1 MHVSSAP
8 SREHGWMSDTANRRS
23 QDQALLSVR
32 SLSVEFGKGEGAF
45 RAVKDV
51 SFDVQPGKTLA
62 VVGESGS
69 GKSVTSLAIMR
80 LTDYTGGRITGGQVL
95 FRPDGGE
102 ARDLVKA
109 SDAKL
114 REIRGNDIAMI
125 FQEPMTSLN
134 PVFTI
139 GNQISETLI
148 LHQGLGGRDARQR
161 AKELLQKVRL
171 PDADKL
177 LDRYPHQLSGGMRQ
191 RVMIAMALACNPKL
205 LIADEPTTA
214 LDVTIQAQILNII
227 RDLQQ
232 EMGTAVIFITHDMG
246 VVAEMADDV
255 VVMWKGEKVEQAP
268 VRDIFAAPQHPY
280 TRALLS
286 AVPRL
291 GSLKGQPFPKRTPV
305 MVMDG
310 GVAKPVGETHEQNTA
325 DYTKPILQVDKL
337 TTRFD
342 VGKTFFGRVT
352 HRVHAVEEVSFDIYP
367 GETLA
372 LVGESGSGKST
383 IGRTLQQ
390 LVEPTG
396 GTVRF
401 DGRDMAAMSQGE
413 RRRLRQEIQ
422 YIFQDP
428 FASLDPR
435 HTVGYSIAEPIIVHG
450 LINDRKERDRRV
462 HELLEQ
468 VGLQPQHAK
477 RYPHEFSGGQRQ
489 RVCIARALASNPK
502 LVIADESVSALDV
515 SIQAQIV
522 NLLMELQERKRLSY
536 LFITH
541 DMAVVEKISHRVA
554 VMYLGQIVELGTR
567 RAIFENPQHSYTRK
581 LLSAVPIADP
591 QRERAKTRIEG
602 EIPSP
607 VRPVGQEPAI
617 HRMREVEPG
626 HWVAIETDQL
636 RGAA

>member
-1 MHVSSAP
+1 
-8 SREHGWMSDTANRRS
+8 MSDTPNRQS
-23 QDQALLSVR
+23 EALLSVR
-32 SLSVEFGKGEGAF
+32 SLSVEFGTGNGPFK
-45 RAVKDV
+45 AVKEV
-51 SFDVQPGKTLA
+51 SFDVQPGRTLA

-95 FRPDGGE
+95 FRPNGSE
-102 ARDLVKA
+102 AIDLVRA
-109 SDAKL
+109 SDDKL

-139 GNQISETLI
+139 GNQIAETLI
-148 LHQGLGGRDARQR
+148 LHQGLNGREARLR
-161 AKELLQKVRL
+161 ARDLLQKVRL
-171 PDADKL
+171 PDADRL

-227 RDLQQ
+227 RDLQA

-291 GSLKGQPFPKRTPV
+291 GALKGQPLPKRTPV

-310 GVAKPVGETHEQNTA
+310 DVAKPVGGTHEQNTA
-325 DYTKPILQVDKL
+325 DYTKPVLQVDKL

-401 DGRDMAAMSQGE
+401 DGRDMGAMSPAD

-450 LINDRKERDRRV
+450 LINDRKARERRV

-489 RVCIARALASNPK
+489 RICIARALASDPK

-522 NLLMELQERKRLSY
+522 NLLMELQEKRRLSY

-554 VMYLGQIVELGTR
+554 VMYLGQIVELGSR
-567 RAIFENPQHSYTRK
+567 QAIFENPQHSYTRK
-581 LLSAVPIADP
+581 LLAAVPIADP
-591 QRERAKTRIEG
+591 QRERAKVRIEG

-617 HRMREVEPG
+617 HRMREVAPG
-626 HWVAIETDQL
+626 HWVAIEADSV

>member
-1 MHVSSAP
+1 
-8 SREHGWMSDTANRRS
+8 MSDTANRRS

-45 RAVKDV
+45 KAVKDV

-102 ARDLVKA
+102 ALDLVKA
-109 SDAKL
+109 SDSKL

-171 PDADKL
+171 PDAEKL

-310 GVAKPVGETHEQNTA
+310 GIARAVGETHEQNTA

-468 VGLQPQHAK
+468 VGLQPHHAK

-591 QRERAKTRIEG
+591 QHERAKTRIEG

>member
-1 MHVSSAP
+1 MDNPSSSQRHDAP
-8 SREHGWMSDTANRRS
+8 
-23 QDQALLSVR
+23 LLSVR
-32 SLSVEFGKGEGAF
+32 SLSVEFGSGSSPF

-51 SFDVQPGKTLA
+51 SFDVQPGRTLA
-62 VVGESGS
+62 IVGESGS

-80 LTDYTGGRITGGQVL
+80 LTDYTGGRIAGGEIL
-95 FRPDGGE
+95 FRPSTGP
-102 ARDLVKA
+102 AIDLVDA

-114 REIRGNDIAMI
+114 REIRGKDIAMI

-134 PVFTI
+134 PVFTV
-139 GNQISETLI
+139 GNQISEALS
-148 LHQGLGGRDARQR
+148 LHEGLNARDARLR
-161 AKELLQKVRL
+161 ARELLQKVRL

-191 RVMIAMALACNPKL
+191 RVMIAMALACGPKL

-227 RDLQQ
+227 RDLQA

-268 VRDIFAAPQHPY
+268 VREIFAAPKHPY

-291 GSLKGQPFPKRTPV
+291 GSLTGQPLPKRTPV
-305 MVMDG
+305 TVMDG
-310 GVAKPVGETHEQNTA
+310 GVPKQTGTTHIQDTA
-325 DYTKPILQVDKL
+325 DYAKPILEVEKL

-401 DGRDMAAMSQGE
+401 DGRDMNAMTPAE
-413 RRRLRQEIQ
+413 RRRLRQQIQ

-435 HTVGYSIAEPIIVHG
+435 HTVGFSIAEPIVVHG
-450 LINDRKERDRRV
+450 LIKDRKAIERRV

-489 RVCIARALASNPK
+489 RICIARALASDPK

-522 NLLMELQERKRLSY
+522 NLLMELQERRRLSY

-554 VMYLGQIVELGTR
+554 VLYLGQIVEIGTR
-567 RAIFENPQHSYTRK
+567 QAVFENPQHSYTRK

-626 HWVAIETDQL
+626 HWVAIESDQL

>member
-1 MHVSSAP
+1 
-8 SREHGWMSDTANRRS
+8 MSDHSTKLPLREP
-23 QDQALLSVR
+23 LLSVR
-32 SLSVEFGKGEGAF
+32 SLSVAFGQGEGAF

-51 SFDVQPGKTLA
+51 SFDVLPGRTLA

-80 LTDYTGGRITGGQVL
+80 LTDYTGGRITGGEVL
-95 FRPDGGE
+95 FRPPGAE
-102 ARDLVKA
+102 ALDLVKA
-109 SDAKL
+109 SDTRL

-139 GNQISETLI
+139 GNQITETLT
-148 LHQGLGGRDARQR
+148 LHEGLNARDARLR

-171 PDADKL
+171 PDADRL

-191 RVMIAMALACNPKL
+191 RAMIAMALACNPKL

-227 RDLQQ
+227 RDLQA

-255 VVMWKGEKVEQAP
+255 VVMWKGDKVEQGP
-268 VRDIFAAPQHPY
+268 VREIFAEPKHPY

-291 GSLKGQPFPKRTPV
+291 GSLSGQPLPKRTPV
-305 MVMDG
+305 IVMDG
-310 GVAKPVGETHEQNTA
+310 GAPKQVGETHIQDTA
-325 DYTKPILQVDKL
+325 DYTKPILQVEKL

-342 VGKTFFGRVT
+342 VGTTFFGRVT

-390 LVEPTG
+390 LIEPTG

-401 DGRDMAAMSQGE
+401 DGRDMAAMSHAE
-413 RRRLRQEIQ
+413 RRRLRQQIQ

-450 LINDRKERDRRV
+450 LIRDRKAIDRRV
-462 HELLEQ
+462 QELLEQ

-489 RVCIARALASNPK
+489 RVCIARALASDPK

-522 NLLMELQERKRLSY
+522 NLLMELQERRHLSY

-554 VMYLGQIVELGTR
+554 VMYLGQIVEIGTR
-567 RAIFENPQHSYTRK
+567 QAVFENPQHSYTRK

-591 QRERAKTRIEG
+591 DRERARSRIEG

-626 HWVAIETDQL
+626 HWVAVEADQL

>member
-1 MHVSSAP
+1 MMPEHASPSS
-8 SREHGWMSDTANRRS
+8 S
-23 QDQALLSVR
+23 QPLLSVR
-32 SLSVEFGKGEGAF
+32 NLSVEFGRGPNAF
-45 RAVKDV
+45 RAVENV

-69 GKSVTSLAIMR
+69 GKSVTSVAIMR
-80 LTDYTGGRITGGQVL
+80 LTDYSGGRII
-95 FRPDGGE
+95 GGE
-102 ARDLVKA
+102 VLLRRDGAEAIDLAKA
-109 SDAKL
+109 SDDQL
-114 REIRGNDIAMI
+114 RRIRGNDIAMI

-139 GNQISETLI
+139 GNQIEEALL
-148 LHQGLGGRDARQR
+148 LHEGLTAREAHLR
-161 AKELLQKVRL
+161 ARELLQKVRL
-171 PDADKL
+171 PDADRL

-227 RDLQQ
+227 RDLQA

-255 VVMWKGEKVEQAP
+255 VVMWKGAKVEQAP
-268 VRDIFAAPQHPY
+268 VREIFASPQHPY

-291 GSLKGQPFPKRTPV
+291 GSLKGQPYPKRVPV
-305 MVMDG
+305 TVLDG
-310 GVAKPVGETHEQNTA
+310 GAAKQVGDVHEQRTA
-325 DYTKPILQVDKL
+325 DYTKPLLQVDRL

-342 VGKTFFGRVT
+342 VGKSFFGRVT
-352 HRVHAVEEVSFDIYP
+352 HRVHAVEEVSFEIYP

-390 LVEPTG
+390 LVEPTS

-401 DGRDMAAMSQGE
+401 EGRDMASMSPAE
-413 RRRLRQEIQ
+413 RRRLRQDIQ

-435 HTVGYSIAEPIIVHG
+435 HTVGYSVAEPIVVHG
-450 LINDRKERDRRV
+450 LIKDRKAIERRV

-468 VGLQPQHAK
+468 VGLQPHHAK

-489 RVCIARALASNPK
+489 RICIARALASDPR
-502 LVIADESVSALDV
+502 LIIADESVSALDV

-522 NLLMELQERKRLSY
+522 NLLMELQERRGLSY

-567 RAIFENPQHSYTRK
+567 QAIFENPQHSYTRK

-591 QRERAKTRIEG
+591 QRHRTPMRIEG

-607 VRPVGQEPAI
+607 VRPVGQEPLI

-626 HWVAIETDQL
+626 HWVALEADAL

>member
-1 MHVSSAP
+1 
-8 SREHGWMSDTANRRS
+8 MSDTANRRS

-32 SLSVEFGKGEGAF
+32 SLSVEFGTGSGAF
-45 RAVKDV
+45 KAVRDV
-51 SFDVQPGKTLA
+51 SFDVQPGRTLA

-95 FRPDGGE
+95 FRPDRGE
-102 ARDLVKA
+102 AIDLVKA
-109 SDAKL
+109 SDGRL

-139 GNQISETLI
+139 GNQISETLV
-148 LHQGLGGRDARQR
+148 LHQGLNGRDARLR

-268 VRDIFAAPQHPY
+268 VRDVFAAPQHPY

-291 GSLKGQPFPKRTPV
+291 GSLTGQPLPKRTPV

-310 GVAKPVGETHEQNTA
+310 GVAKAVGETHEQNTA

-450 LINDRKERDRRV
+450 LINDRKERERRV

-554 VMYLGQIVELGTR
+554 VMYLGQIVELGSR
-567 RAIFENPQHSYTRK
+567 QAIFENPQHSYTRK

-607 VRPVGQEPAI
+607 VRAVGQEPAI

-626 HWVAIETDQL
+626 HWVAIESDPL

>member
-1 MHVSSAP
+1 
-8 SREHGWMSDTANRRS
+8 
-23 QDQALLSVR
+23 
-32 SLSVEFGKGEGAF
+32 
-45 RAVKDV
+45 VKEV
-51 SFDVQPGKTLA
+51 SFDVRPGRTLA

-80 LTDYTGGRITGGQVL
+80 LTDYTGGRIAGGEVL
-95 FRPDGGE
+95 FRRSE
-102 ARDLVKA
+102 HETLDLVKA
-109 SDAKL
+109 SDPTL
-114 REIRGNDIAMI
+114 RAIRGNEIAMI

-139 GNQISETLI
+139 GNQIAETLT
-148 LHQGLGGRDARQR
+148 LHEGLNAREARRR

-214 LDVTIQAQILNII
+214 LDVTIQAQILNIV
-227 RDLQQ
+227 RDLQA

-255 VVMWKGEKVEQAP
+255 VVMWKGDKVEQGP
-268 VRDIFAAPQHPY
+268 VREIFATPRHPY

-291 GSLKGQPFPKRTPV
+291 GSLEGEPLPRRTPV
-305 MVMDG
+305 TVMDG
-310 GVAKPVGETHEQNTA
+310 GVPRQVGETHVQDTA
-325 DYTKPILQVDKL
+325 DYTAPILQVDRL

-352 HRVHAVEEVSFDIYP
+352 HRVHAVEAVSFDIYP

-390 LVEPTG
+390 LIEPTG

-401 DGRDMAAMSQGE
+401 DGRDMAAMSPGE

-450 LINDRKERDRRV
+450 LIRERRAIDRRV
-462 HELLEQ
+462 QELLEQ

-489 RVCIARALASNPK
+489 RVCIARALASDPK

-522 NLLMELQERKRLSY
+522 NLLMELQERRRLSY

-554 VMYLGQIVELGTR
+554 VMYLGQIVEIGTR
-567 RAIFENPQHSYTRK
+567 QAVFENPQHSYTRK

-591 QRERAKTRIEG
+591 QRERARTRIEG

-617 HRMREVEPG
+617 HRMREVSPG
-626 HWVAIETDQL
+626 HWVAVEAGVL
-636 RGAA
+636 KGAA

>member
-1 MHVSSAP
+1 
-8 SREHGWMSDTANRRS
+8 
-23 QDQALLSVR
+23 
-32 SLSVEFGKGEGAF
+32 
-45 RAVKDV
+45 
-51 SFDVQPGKTLA
+51 
-62 VVGESGS
+62 
-69 GKSVTSLAIMR
+69 
-80 LTDYTGGRITGGQVL
+80 
-95 FRPDGGE
+95 
-102 ARDLVKA
+102 
-109 SDAKL
+109 
-114 REIRGNDIAMI
+114 MI

-139 GNQISETLI
+139 GNQIAETLI
-148 LHQGLGGRDARQR
+148 LHQGLNGREARLR

-227 RDLQQ
+227 RDLQA

-291 GSLKGQPFPKRTPV
+291 GSLTGQPLPKRTPV

-310 GVAKPVGETHEQNTA
+310 GVAKPVGGTHEQNTA

-401 DGRDMAAMSQGE
+401 DGRDMGAMSQ
-413 RRRLRQEIQ
+413 RRAAAPAAGDPVHLPGSLRLARSAPHGGLQHRRADRRPWPDQGRKAHRTARARIAGAGRPAAAACQALSARVLRRPAPARLHRAGARQQPE
-422 YIFQDP
+422 
-428 FASLDPR
+428 A
-435 HTVGYSIAEPIIVHG
+435 
-450 LINDRKERDRRV
+450 RDR
-462 HELLEQ
+462 
-468 VGLQPQHAK
+468 G
-477 RYPHEFSGGQRQ
+477 
-489 RVCIARALASNPK
+489 
-502 LVIADESVSALDV
+502 
-515 SIQAQIV
+515 
-522 NLLMELQERKRLSY
+522 
-536 LFITH
+536 
-541 DMAVVEKISHRVA
+541 
-554 VMYLGQIVELGTR
+554 
-567 RAIFENPQHSYTRK
+567 
-581 LLSAVPIADP
+581 
-591 QRERAKTRIEG
+591 
-602 EIPSP
+602 
-607 VRPVGQEPAI
+607 
-617 HRMREVEPG
+617 
-626 HWVAIETDQL
+626 
-636 RGAA
+636 

>member
-1 MHVSSAP
+1 
-8 SREHGWMSDTANRRS
+8 MSDTPNRQS
-23 QDQALLSVR
+23 EALLSVR
-32 SLSVEFGKGEGAF
+32 SLSVEFGTGNGPFK
-45 RAVKDV
+45 AVKDV

-69 GKSVTSLAIMR
+69 GKSVNSLAIMR

-95 FRPDGGE
+95 FRPDDGE
-102 ARDLVKA
+102 VIDLVRA
-109 SDAKL
+109 SDDRL

-148 LHQGLGGRDARQR
+148 LHQGLNGRDARLR
-161 AKELLQKVRL
+161 AKDLLQKVRL
-171 PDADKL
+171 PDADRL

-227 RDLQQ
+227 RDLQA

-291 GSLKGQPFPKRTPV
+291 GSLTGQPLPKRTPV

-310 GVAKPVGETHEQNTA
+310 DVAKPVGGTHEQNTA
-325 DYTKPILQVDKL
+325 DYTKPVLQVEKL

-401 DGRDMAAMSQGE
+401 NGRDMGAMSPAD

-450 LINDRKERDRRV
+450 LINDRKARERRV

-489 RVCIARALASNPK
+489 RICIARALASDPK

-522 NLLMELQERKRLSY
+522 NLLMELQERRRLSY

-541 DMAVVEKISHRVA
+541 DMAVVERISHRVA
-554 VMYLGQIVELGTR
+554 VMYLGQIVELGSR
-567 RAIFENPQHSYTRK
+567 QAIFENPQHSYTRK
-581 LLSAVPIADP
+581 LLAAVPIADP
-591 QRERAKTRIEG
+591 QRERAKVRIEG

-607 VRPVGQEPAI
+607 VRLVGQEPAI
-617 HRMREVEPG
+617 HRMREVAPG
-626 HWVAIETDQL
+626 HWVAIETDTL

>member
-1 MHVSSAP
+1 
-8 SREHGWMSDTANRRS
+8 MSDHSTNLPLREP
-23 QDQALLSVR
+23 LLSVR
-32 SLSVEFGKGEGAF
+32 SLSVAFGQGAGAF

-51 SFDVQPGKTLA
+51 SFDVLPGRTLA

-80 LTDYTGGRITGGQVL
+80 LTDYTGGRIAGGEVL
-95 FRPDGGE
+95 FRPQGGE
-102 ARDLVKA
+102 ALDLVKA
-109 SDAKL
+109 SDTRL

-139 GNQISETLI
+139 GNQITETLT
-148 LHQGLGGRDARQR
+148 LHEGLNARDARLR
-161 AKELLQKVRL
+161 AKELLEKVRL

-227 RDLQQ
+227 RDLQA

-255 VVMWKGEKVEQAP
+255 VVMWKGDKVEQGP
-268 VRDIFAAPQHPY
+268 VREIFAEPKHPY

-291 GSLKGQPFPKRTPV
+291 GSLSGQPLPKRTPV
-305 MVMDG
+305 IVMDG
-310 GVAKPVGETHEQNTA
+310 GAPKQVGETHIQDTA
-325 DYTKPILQVDKL
+325 DYTKPILQVEKL

-390 LVEPTG
+390 LIEPTG

-401 DGRDMAAMSQGE
+401 DGRDMAAMSHGE
-413 RRRLRQEIQ
+413 RRRLRQQIQ

-450 LINDRKERDRRV
+450 LIRDRKAIDRRV
-462 HELLEQ
+462 QELLDQ
-468 VGLQPQHAK
+468 VGLQPQHAT

-489 RVCIARALASNPK
+489 RVCIARALASDPK

-522 NLLMELQERKRLSY
+522 NLLMELQERRHLSY

-554 VMYLGQIVELGTR
+554 VMYLGQIVEIGTR
-567 RAIFENPQHSYTRK
+567 QAVFENPQHSYTRK

-591 QRERAKTRIEG
+591 DRERARSRIEG

-626 HWVAIETDQL
+626 HWVAVEADQL